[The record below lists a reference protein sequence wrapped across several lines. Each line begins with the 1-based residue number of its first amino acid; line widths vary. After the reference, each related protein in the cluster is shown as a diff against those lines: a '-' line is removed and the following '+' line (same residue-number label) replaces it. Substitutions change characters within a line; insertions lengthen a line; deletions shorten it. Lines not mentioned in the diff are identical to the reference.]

1 MAEFLGMFWK
11 IPTDKSIV
19 LVPVCLCMKE
29 PIHEMSKLSPS
40 SSTQAAEPSTVM
52 SSWTYQKMLPDSVVC
67 WLDMLHNRLREKK
80 RKVSSCASSQE
91 WAWKKKNK
99 PTKHVCCCRCAFST
113 YVLSPTFTSY
123 TSLWMKVFGADAW
136 YKIPLTGTIE
146 GSVGVMAAS
155 VGSTHWSWQTFINI
169 WKKNQKKTNNHV
181 LQLNKKTM
189 LFWNNMLQLKFPP
202 KFPQCMFTWWT
213 CYIDPGVIDSTH

>member
-1 MAEFLGMFWK
+1 MPLV
-11 IPTDKSIV
+11 KSG
-19 LVPVCLCMKE
+19 
-29 PIHEMSKLSPS
+29 
-40 SSTQAAEPSTVM
+40 
-52 SSWTYQKMLPDSVVC
+52 
-67 WLDMLHNRLREKK
+67 RE
-80 RKVSSCASSQE
+80 
-91 WAWKKKNK
+91 KKKNK

-169 WKKNQKKTNNHV
+169 WKKTKQCCSEITCCSWSFHQSFLSVCQSLHLVNLLHRSRCDRFYT
-181 LQLNKKTM
+181 
-189 LFWNNMLQLKFPP
+189 LKFQLML
-202 KFPQCMFTWWT
+202 KT
-213 CYIDPGVIDSTH
+213 GNVLKSLLLV